1 MWRSCCIASESFP
14 TLTAASFCGVGL
26 QGVCANIVWHIKIVM
41 ISENSLVIFIVSDF
55 VDGFGDSWTFTYYNI
70 TYTKV

>member
-1 MWRSCCIASESFP
+1 
-14 TLTAASFCGVGL
+14 
-26 QGVCANIVWHIKIVM
+26 M

-55 VDGFGDSWTFTYYNI
+55 VDGVGDSWTFTYYNI